1 MYLVVHKIG
10 YGEEVEYYVLRYIQ
24 EREYCVVTQ
33 VRLYTRKREYCE
45 FRFKSDAI
53 RIRIM

>member
-24 EREYCVVTQ
+24 KREYCIVTQ
-33 VRLYTRKREYCE
+33 VRLYTGKESTVSLVS
-45 FRFKSDAI
+45 KV
-53 RIRIM
+53 MQ